1 VSTDPMAYVLSCLRR
16 AADNAYPW
24 SLTPTEAGALV
35 AEVARLR
42 GERDHYR
49 RAMEYADAEAE
60 RLREDNHDLRLM
72 AEEAAHAENLNAQD
86 LRDARRDKAQIIAW
100 LREPGE
106 YVDPACARLADAIE
120 RGAYCREEKP

>member
-1 VSTDPMAYVLSCLRR
+1 
-16 AADNAYPW
+16 
-24 SLTPTEAGALV
+24 
-35 AEVARLR
+35 
-42 GERDHYR
+42 
-49 RAMEYADAEAE
+49 
-60 RLREDNHDLRLM
+60 M

>member
-1 VSTDPMAYVLSCLRR
+1 MSTDPLTYVLSCLRR

-24 SLTPTEAGALV
+24 SLTPTEAGALA

-42 GERDHYR
+42 AEVDEMR
-49 RAMEYADAEAE
+49 RW
-60 RLREDNHDLRLM
+60 
-72 AEEAAHAENLNAQD
+72 AEEAAHAENLNA
-86 LRDARRDKAQIIAW
+86 LDARRVKEQIVAW

>member
-1 VSTDPMAYVLSCLRR
+1 MSTDPLTYVLSCLRR

-24 SLTPTEAGALV
+24 SLTPTEAGAL
-35 AEVARLR
+35 ATEVARLR

-60 RLREDNHDLRLM
+60 RLRAEADEMRRW

-86 LRDARRDKAQIIAW
+86 ARRVKEQIVAW
-100 LREPGE
+100 LREPGK